1 MLLRLNL
8 KKKGGGGSDART
20 RTIHIY
26 IYQPLKKF
34 MPQKPTPEEVELK
47 SSIQEAIKEIAADKE
62 LQKVKSLSR
71 HNPMKVAEILYLYSI
86 GKSQTQIVK
95 KYNIQ
100 RSTVIQVLVDYADH
114 LGQLRDVAGK
124 IAAKNYMQLS
134 SLEEDLVDKV
144 RDRLEN
150 DPEME
155 VSFRD
160 LKELSIA
167 KANAFRETM
176 TTRGEATSIS
186 EERKVIT
193 QEDYEDTLKA
203 ARERLEAMKRVDEPE
218 IIEESDDND

>member
-1 MLLRLNL
+1 
-8 KKKGGGGSDART
+8 
-20 RTIHIY
+20 
-26 IYQPLKKF
+26 
-34 MPQKPTPEEVELK
+34 MPQESTPEERELK
-47 SSIQEAIKEIAADKE
+47 AKIQDAIAEIAADKE
-62 LQKVKSLSR
+62 LLKVKSLSR

-144 RDRLEN
+144 QDRLEN
-150 DPEME
+150 DPDME

-160 LKELSIA
+160 IKELSIA
-167 KANAFRETM
+167 KSNAFRETM
-176 TTRGEATSIS
+176 TTRGEATQIT
-186 EERKVIT
+186 EERKVVT

-203 ARERLEAMKRVDEPE
+203 AKKRLEDMKKVEEVIVEDNQLDQAE
-218 IIEESDDND
+218 IIQEDD